1 MLGMWV
7 LAPRPIVPPRTLN
20 MSPLAVIHR
29 TQTRSTA
36 AAHGVCPSAMAPARG
51 VVASSPATSGLSQ
64 HTCTDLLVTSPMR
77 KLVGFAGVSSVVT
90 RAPSPAGGL
99 WPTELM
105 ACMSRSRRPHTRA
118 HRHRH
123 THRHTDTDTGTHTGT
138 DTDTDTQPHTHTHSV
153 SPLGREHSKPAVQT
167 HRQSNVGQ
175 HRARCECPRR
185 GNATTTADDEG
196 RCLSLGDEHRDNSA
210 EIAGHKLQLVPA
222 HASRYGARET
232 HTWKQYTHT
241 QRGRRDACRCRCVE
255 VAQHSG
261 ERAVRAK

>member
-1 MLGMWV
+1 MTSPGARKRNTQGVLGKARRMRWLWRNIADWNLMTTFRPRV
-7 LAPRPIVPPRTLN
+7 GAPI
-20 MSPLAVIHR
+20 A
-29 TQTRSTA
+29 RSS
-36 AAHGVCPSAMAPARG
+36 VRR
-51 VVASSPATSGLSQ
+51 PATLPWIT
-64 HTCTDLLVTSPMR
+64 HTATHTVAQT
-77 KLVGFAGVSSVVT
+77 VT
-90 RAPSPAGGL
+90 R
-99 WPTELM
+99 
-105 ACMSRSRRPHTRA
+105 
-118 HRHRH
+118 
-123 THRHTDTDTGTHTGT
+123 TDTDRHIHGRTGRHTLTH
-138 DTDTDTQPHTHTHSV
+138 TDTDTQPHTHTHSV

-175 HRARCECPRR
+175 HRARCEGPRGR
-185 GNATTTADDEG
+185 NATTTADDEG

>member
-1 MLGMWV
+1 MLGVWV
-7 LAPRPIVPPRTLN
+7 FAPRPIVPPRTLN

-261 ERAVRAK
+261 ERAVPAK

>member
-1 MLGMWV
+1 
-7 LAPRPIVPPRTLN
+7 

-105 ACMSRSRRPHTRA
+105 ACMSCRRPHTRA

-123 THRHTDTDTGTHTGT
+123 TDTEHRTQ
-138 DTDTDTQPHTHTHSV
+138 TQPHTHTH
-153 SPLGREHSKPAVQT
+153 
-167 HRQSNVGQ
+167 
-175 HRARCECPRR
+175 
-185 GNATTTADDEG
+185 
-196 RCLSLGDEHRDNSA
+196 
-210 EIAGHKLQLVPA
+210 
-222 HASRYGARET
+222 T
-232 HTWKQYTHT
+232 HTHTRTATATQPQTQPQPHSHTHT
-241 QRGRRDACRCRCVE
+241 RTVCHHWAGNTANPRCRRTANRTSDSTVPGVSAQDAGMPPPPPMTKD
-255 VAQHSG
+255 VA
-261 ERAVRAK
+261 